1 MISRDSLLT
10 YQSEITDPDTSGRPL
25 SSVYRGSEVLVPQP
39 KQRLNSLDILR
50 GLTMIGMILVDN
62 AGPHP
67 PWFIDHAAWDGL
79 TPADLIFPS
88 FLFIMGMAV
97 PLAMS
102 KNNPFR
108 LRSAFRIVAL
118 FGIGVLLNLL
128 ARKFTFD
135 HCTNTK

>member
-10 YQSEITDPDTSGRPL
+10 YQSEITDQDTTSRPL
-25 SSVYRGSEVLVPQP
+25 SSVFRASELAVPQP

-50 GLTMIGMILVDN
+50 GLTMVGMILVDN
-62 AGPHP
+62 AGPFP
-67 PWFIDHAAWDGL
+67 PWFIDHAEWNGL

-102 KNNPFR
+102 RNNPFR

-118 FGIGVLLNLL
+118 FGIGVLLNLIS
-128 ARKFTFD
+128 RKFTFN
-135 HCTNTK
+135 HCKI